1 MNSLQGSKIAVPH
14 LVIHA
19 HTQTFLSSLC
29 EVPDFHESLQLEE
42 YVALC
47 RNDIC
52 IDIAVSE
59 IGLLHQL
66 LLKYRPCIVSKCGF

>member
-1 MNSLQGSKIAVPH
+1 M
-14 LVIHA
+14 
-19 HTQTFLSSLC
+19 QTFLSSLC
-29 EVPDFHESLQLEE
+29 EVSDFHESLQLEE

-59 IGLLHQL
+59 VGLLHQL
-66 LLKYRPCIVSKCGF
+66 LLKYKSSIVSQLCFYV

>member
-1 MNSLQGSKIAVPH
+1 MRYFVVLF
-14 LVIHA
+14 L
-19 HTQTFLSSLC
+19 QTFLSSLC
-29 EVPDFHESLQLEE
+29 EISDFHESLELEE

-52 IDIAVSE
+52 IDIAVGE

-66 LLKYRPCIVSKCGF
+66 LLKYKPNIVSQTWF